1 MVKKVLVFW
10 RDIPSQV
17 ILQRGRRREK
27 VLLSGRFQEAIDR
40 AAMRAGKGGSA
51 AYLAEWRRE
60 TTAMESDGELREL
73 ALAEASRFEEEFTQ
87 ERLSALIRSHGVSAD
102 GVSADGESADGESAD
117 NSSSPDSGT
126 TDGDST
132 DGDSTDGGGTD
143 SGDGA

>member
-1 MVKKVLVFW
+1 MVKRILVYW

-60 TTAMESDGELREL
+60 TTAMDSAGELREL

-87 ERLSALIRSHGVSAD
+87 ERLSALIRSHGVD
-102 GVSADGESADGESAD
+102 
-117 NSSSPDSGT
+117 PDSG
-126 TDGDST
+126 G
-132 DGDSTDGGGTD
+132 TDGGGTD
-143 SGDGA
+143 SGSTGGGSTDGDRTDSGGSLDTVEGK

>member
-1 MVKKVLVFW
+1 MVKRILVFW

-60 TTAMESDGELREL
+60 TSAMESTGELREL

-87 ERLSALIRSHGVSAD
+87 ERLSALIRSHGVSPNGGD
-102 GVSADGESADGESAD
+102 PNGGG
-117 NSSSPDSGT
+117 PDRG
-126 TDGDST
+126 ST
-132 DGDSTDGGGTD
+132 DTVDGT
-143 SGDGA
+143 